1 MNLELTI
8 DETEADVDDEEDQE
22 QTVCARLIFTKE
34 QVTIFIQFCPFRFQQ
49 IRCFEIIIN
58 YYFRNKRNKL
68 K

>member
-34 QVTIFIQFCPFRFQQ
+34 QVTIFIQFYTFRFQQ

-58 YYFRNKRNKL
+58 FYFINKINI
-68 K
+68 